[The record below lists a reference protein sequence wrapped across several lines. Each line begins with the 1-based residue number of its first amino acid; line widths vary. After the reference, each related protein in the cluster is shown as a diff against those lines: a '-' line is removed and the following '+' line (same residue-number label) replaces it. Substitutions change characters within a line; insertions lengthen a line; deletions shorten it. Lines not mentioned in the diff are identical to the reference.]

1 MRLFSCYRT
10 QRLIDLDVEG
20 LLPADQRER
29 LVAHLAQCPR
39 CRETHGRLLELQE
52 LVCEAFGGLDQA
64 MPPGSAERCRRMLA
78 EQAGSPSALV
88 S

>member
-1 MRLFSCYRT
+1 MRLFTCWRT

-29 LVAHLAQCPR
+29 LVAHLACCPR
-39 CRETHGRLLELQE
+39 CRETHGRLLELQQNI
-52 LVCEAFGGLDQA
+52 CEVFGGLDQP
-64 MPPGSAERCRRMLA
+64 MPLAFAERCRRMLA
-78 EQAGSPSALV
+78 EQAGSSSALV